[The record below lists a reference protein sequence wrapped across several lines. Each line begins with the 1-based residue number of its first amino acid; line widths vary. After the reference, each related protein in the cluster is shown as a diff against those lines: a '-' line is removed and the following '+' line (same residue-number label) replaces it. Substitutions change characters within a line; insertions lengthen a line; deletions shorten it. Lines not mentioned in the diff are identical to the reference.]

1 MERGVPLTAP
11 ARLMSYPKSNLFS
24 PFDLRGV
31 RFPNRI
37 VTSPIER
44 GQADLVLL
52 AREALH
58 DPHWVLHAAREL
70 EDDPGRD
77 RWPPS
82 WGWWL
87 AQRERTGIE
96 VEPGS

>member
-1 MERGVPLTAP
+1 MERGVPLTAH
-11 ARLMSYPKSNLFS
+11 ARLMSYPKSNLF
-24 PFDLRGV
+24 
-31 RFPNRI
+31 
-37 VTSPIER
+37 SPIER

-52 AREALH
+52 AREALY

-77 RWPPS
+77 RRPPS